1 MLPVLPLILGGTAL
15 GVAAGFIYKDK
26 IGDKLL
32 DNADNVFDT
41 VDNIIGKTESWLDD
55 KQVALDKYLD
65 KLEPNK
71 DLLNSVTTSESLELS
86 ELDSLR
92 VSVYE
97 NSFTNFANY
106 FNNLNLDNTNL
117 AKFVIEED
125 SQETIT
131 LNEQSFTIDKPAI
144 IRLQRNEYIIGTQF
158 EVNQAVEFL
167 SKSNKILE
175 SINSALKQDTSTEI
189 EFSKFS
195 NEKQNLIKEGYDLSK
210 KIEKLCLAKE
220 LKDTYTRITV
230 LYVN

>member
-1 MLPVLPLILGGTAL
+1 MLPVLPLILGGAAL
-15 GVAAGFIYKDK
+15 GVAGFIYKDK

-32 DNADNVFDT
+32 DNVDNVFDT

-71 DLLNSVTTSESLELS
+71 DLLHSVTTCDSLELS

-131 LNEQSFTIDKPAI
+131 LNEQSFTIDTPAI
-144 IRLQRNEYIIGTQF
+144 IKLQRNKYIIGTQF

-195 NEKQNLIKEGYDLSK
+195 NEKQNLIKEGYDLAK

>member
-1 MLPVLPLILGGTAL
+1 MLPVLPLILGGAAL
-15 GVAAGFIYKDK
+15 GVAGFIYKDK

-71 DLLNSVTTSESLELS
+71 DLLHSVTTCDSLELS

-144 IRLQRNEYIIGTQF
+144 IRLQRNKYIIGTQF

-167 SKSNKILE
+167 NKANQVLE
-175 SINSALKQDTSTEI
+175 SINSALQEDVNKEL
-189 EFSKFS
+189 EFSNFS
-195 NEKQNLIKEGYDLSK
+195 EEKQNLIKEGYDLAK
-210 KIEKLCLAKE
+210 KIEKLCLANE

>member
-71 DLLNSVTTSESLELS
+71 DLLHSVTTCDSLELS

-117 AKFVIEED
+117 AKFVIVVD
-125 SQETIT
+125 C
-131 LNEQSFTIDKPAI
+131 
-144 IRLQRNEYIIGTQF
+144 
-158 EVNQAVEFL
+158 VV
-167 SKSNKILE
+167 KI
-175 SINSALKQDTSTEI
+175 
-189 EFSKFS
+189 
-195 NEKQNLIKEGYDLSK
+195 
-210 KIEKLCLAKE
+210 
-220 LKDTYTRITV
+220 
-230 LYVN
+230 

>member
-32 DNADNVFDT
+32 DNADNVFDA

-71 DLLNSVTTSESLELS
+71 DLLHSVTTCDSLELS

-175 SINSALKQDTSTEI
+175 SVNYALQQDVNKEL
-189 EFSKFS
+189 EFSNFS
-195 NEKQNLIKEGYDLSK
+195 EEKQNLIKEGYDLAK
-210 KIEKLCLAKE
+210 KIEKLCLANE
-220 LKDTYTRITV
+220 LKDTYTRITT
-230 LYVN
+230 LYLN

>member
-1 MLPVLPLILGGTAL
+1 MLPVLPLILGGAAL
-15 GVAAGFIYKDK
+15 GVAGFIYKDK
-26 IGDKLL
+26 IGDLLL

-86 ELDSLR
+86 ELDTLR
-92 VSVYE
+92 ASVYE

-106 FNNLNLDNTNL
+106 FNNLNTENEDL
-117 AKFVIEED
+117 AKLVIEED
-125 SQETIT
+125 SKEIIT

-175 SINSALKQDTSTEI
+175 SVNSALQQDVNKEL
-189 EFSKFS
+189 EFSNFS
-195 NEKQNLIKEGYDLSK
+195 EEKQNLIKEGYDLSK
-210 KIEKLCLAKE
+210 KIEKLCLANE
-220 LKDTYTRITV
+220 LKDTYTRITT
-230 LYVN
+230 LYLN

>member
-1 MLPVLPLILGGTAL
+1 MLPVLPLILGGAAL
-15 GVAAGFIYKDK
+15 GVAGFIYKDK

-32 DNADNVFDT
+32 DNADNVFDA

-71 DLLNSVTTSESLELS
+71 DLLHSVTTCDSLELS

-195 NEKQNLIKEGYDLSK
+195 NEKQNLIKEGYDLAK
-210 KIEKLCLAKE
+210 KIEKLCLANE

>member
-65 KLEPNK
+65 KLEPNR
-71 DLLNSVTTSESLELS
+71 DLLHSVTTSESLELS
-86 ELDSLR
+86 ELDTLR
-92 VSVYE
+92 ASVYE

-117 AKFVIEED
+117 AKFVLEED

-131 LNEQSFTIDKPAI
+131 LNDESFTIDKPAI

-175 SINSALKQDTSTEI
+175 SVNSALQQDVNKELEFTK
-189 EFSKFS
+189 FSK
-195 NEKQNLIKEGYDLSK
+195 EKENLVKEGYDLAK
-210 KIEKLCLAKE
+210 KIEKLCLANE

>member
-71 DLLNSVTTSESLELS
+71 YLLNSVTTSESLELS
-86 ELDSLR
+86 ELDTLR
-92 VSVYE
+92 ASVYE

-106 FNNLNLDNTNL
+106 FNNLNTDDEDL
-117 AKFVIEED
+117 AKLVIEED
-125 SQETIT
+125 SKETIT
-131 LNEQSFTIDKPAI
+131 LNEQSFTIDTPAI
-144 IRLQRNEYIIGTQF
+144 IKLQRSKYMIGTQF

-175 SINSALKQDTSTEI
+175 SVNSALQQDVNKEL
-189 EFSKFS
+189 EFSNFS
-195 NEKQNLIKEGYDLSK
+195 KEKQNLVKEGYDLAK
-210 KIEKLCLAKE
+210 KIEKLCLANE

>member
-1 MLPVLPLILGGTAL
+1 MLPVLPLILGGAAL
-15 GVAAGFIYKDK
+15 GVAGFIYKDK

-32 DNADNVFDT
+32 DNADNVFDA

-71 DLLNSVTTSESLELS
+71 DLLHSVTTCDSLELS

-175 SINSALKQDTSTEI
+175 SVNYALQQDVNKEL
-189 EFSKFS
+189 EFSNFS
-195 NEKQNLIKEGYDLSK
+195 EEKQNLIKEGYDLAK
-210 KIEKLCLAKE
+210 KIEKLCLANE
-220 LKDTYTRITV
+220 LKDTYTRITT
-230 LYVN
+230 LYLN

>member
-1 MLPVLPLILGGTAL
+1 MLPVLPLILGGAAL
-15 GVAAGFIYKDK
+15 GVAGFIYKDK

-32 DNADNVFDT
+32 DNADNVFDA

-71 DLLNSVTTSESLELS
+71 DLLHSVTTCDSLELS

-106 FNNLNLDNTNL
+106 FNNLNTDNEDL
-117 AKFVIEED
+117 AKLVIEED

-175 SINSALKQDTSTEI
+175 SVNSALQQDVNKEL
-189 EFSKFS
+189 EFSNFS
-195 NEKQNLIKEGYDLSK
+195 EEKQNLIKEGYDLAK
-210 KIEKLCLAKE
+210 KIEKLCLASE
-220 LKDTYTRITV
+220 LKETYARITV

>member
-65 KLEPNK
+65 KLDPNK

-86 ELDSLR
+86 ELDTLR
-92 VSVYE
+92 ASVYE

-106 FNNLNLDNTNL
+106 FNNLNTDDEDL
-117 AKFVIEED
+117 AKLVIEED

-144 IRLQRNEYIIGTQF
+144 IRLQRNKYIIGTQF

-175 SINSALKQDTSTEI
+175 SVNSALQQDVNKEL
-189 EFSKFS
+189 EFSNFS
-195 NEKQNLIKEGYDLSK
+195 KEKQNLVKEGYDLAK
-210 KIEKLCLAKE
+210 KIEKLCLANE
-220 LKDTYTRITV
+220 LKDTYTKITV

>member
-1 MLPVLPLILGGTAL
+1 MLPVLPLILGGAAL
-15 GVAAGFIYKDK
+15 GVAGFIYRDK

-32 DNADNVFDT
+32 DNADNVFDA

-71 DLLNSVTTSESLELS
+71 DLLHSVTTCDSLELS

-106 FNNLNLDNTNL
+106 FNNLNTDNEDL
-117 AKFVIEED
+117 AKLVIEED

-144 IRLQRNEYIIGTQF
+144 IRLQRNKYIIGTQF

-175 SINSALKQDTSTEI
+175 SVNSALQQDVNKEL
-189 EFSKFS
+189 EFSNFS
-195 NEKQNLIKEGYDLSK
+195 EEKQNLIKEGYDLAK
-210 KIEKLCLAKE
+210 KIEKLCLANE
-220 LKDTYTRITV
+220 LKDTYTRITT
-230 LYVN
+230 LYLN

>member
-1 MLPVLPLILGGTAL
+1 MLPVLPLILGGAAL

-32 DNADNVFDT
+32 DNADNVFDA

-71 DLLNSVTTSESLELS
+71 DLLHSVTTCDSLELS

-125 SQETIT
+125 GQETIT

-144 IRLQRNEYIIGTQF
+144 IRLQRNKYIIGTQF
-158 EVNQAVEFL
+158 EVNQAGGFL
-167 SKSNKILE
+167 NKANQVLE
-175 SINSALKQDTSTEI
+175 SINSALQEDVNKEL
-189 EFSKFS
+189 EFSNFS
-195 NEKQNLIKEGYDLSK
+195 EEKQNLIKEGYDLAK
-210 KIEKLCLAKE
+210 KIEKLCLANE
-220 LKDTYTRITV
+220 LKDTYTRITT
-230 LYVN
+230 LYLN

>member
-71 DLLNSVTTSESLELS
+71 DLLHSVTTCDSLELS

-175 SINSALKQDTSTEI
+175 SINLALKQDANDEVDFI
-189 EFSKFS
+189 KFSK
-195 NEKQNLIKEGYDLSK
+195 EKQNLISEGYDLAK
-210 KIEKLCLAKE
+210 KIEKLCIAQE
-220 LKDTYTRITV
+220 LNDTYTRIKA
-230 LYVN
+230 LYID

>member
-86 ELDSLR
+86 ELDCIR
-92 VSVYE
+92 RN
-97 NSFTNFANY
+97 NS
-106 FNNLNLDNTNL
+106 
-117 AKFVIEED
+117 D
-125 SQETIT
+125 SQPIYIRT
-131 LNEQSFTIDKPAI
+131 LCRS
-144 IRLQRNEYIIGTQF
+144 
-158 EVNQAVEFL
+158 
-167 SKSNKILE
+167 
-175 SINSALKQDTSTEI
+175 
-189 EFSKFS
+189 
-195 NEKQNLIKEGYDLSK
+195 
-210 KIEKLCLAKE
+210 
-220 LKDTYTRITV
+220 
-230 LYVN
+230 

>member
-1 MLPVLPLILGGTAL
+1 MLPVLPLILGGAAL
-15 GVAAGFIYKDK
+15 GVAGFIYKDK

-32 DNADNVFDT
+32 DNADNVFDA

-71 DLLNSVTTSESLELS
+71 DLLHSVTTCDSLELS

-175 SINSALKQDTSTEI
+175 SVNYALQQDVNKEL
-189 EFSKFS
+189 EFSNFS
-195 NEKQNLIKEGYDLSK
+195 EEKQNLIKEGYDLAK
-210 KIEKLCLAKE
+210 KIEKLCLANE

>member
-1 MLPVLPLILGGTAL
+1 MLPVLPLILGGAAL
-15 GVAAGFIYKDK
+15 GVAGFIYKDK

-71 DLLNSVTTSESLELS
+71 DLLHSVTTCDSLELS

-167 SKSNKILE
+167 NKANQVLE
-175 SINSALKQDTSTEI
+175 SINSALQQDVNKEL
-189 EFSKFS
+189 EFSNFS
-195 NEKQNLIKEGYDLSK
+195 EEKQNLIKEGYDLAK
-210 KIEKLCLAKE
+210 KIEKLCLANKLKE
-220 LKDTYTRITV
+220 TYTRITV

>member
-1 MLPVLPLILGGTAL
+1 MLPVLPLILGGAAL
-15 GVAAGFIYKDK
+15 GVAGFIYKDK

-32 DNADNVFDT
+32 DNADNVFDA

-71 DLLNSVTTSESLELS
+71 DLLHSVTTCDSLELS

-175 SINSALKQDTSTEI
+175 SINSALQEDVNKEL
-189 EFSKFS
+189 EFSNFS
-195 NEKQNLIKEGYDLSK
+195 EEKQNLIKEGYDLAK
-210 KIEKLCLAKE
+210 KIEKLCLANE

>member
-92 VSVYE
+92 VNVYE

-106 FNNLNLDNTNL
+106 FNNLNLDNTDL

-131 LNEQSFTIDKPAI
+131 LNEQSFTIDTPAI
-144 IRLQRNEYIIGTQF
+144 IKLQRNKYIIGTQF

-195 NEKQNLIKEGYDLSK
+195 NEKQNLIKEGYDLAK
-210 KIEKLCLAKE
+210 KIEKLCLANE
-220 LKDTYTRITV
+220 LKETYSRITV

>member
-1 MLPVLPLILGGTAL
+1 MLPVLPLILGGAAL
-15 GVAAGFIYKDK
+15 GVAGFIYKDK

-32 DNADNVFDT
+32 DNADNVFDA

-97 NSFTNFANY
+97 NIFTNFANY

-195 NEKQNLIKEGYDLSK
+195 NEKQNLIKEGYDLAK
-210 KIEKLCLAKE
+210 KIEKLCLANE
-220 LKDTYTRITV
+220 LKDTYTRITA
-230 LYVN
+230 LYIN

>member
-71 DLLNSVTTSESLELS
+71 DLLHSVTTCDSLELS

-125 SQETIT
+125 GQETIT

-144 IRLQRNEYIIGTQF
+144 IRLQRNKYIIGTQF
-158 EVNQAVEFL
+158 EVNQAGGFL
-167 SKSNKILE
+167 NKANQVLE
-175 SINSALKQDTSTEI
+175 SINSALQEDVNKEL
-189 EFSKFS
+189 EFSNFS
-195 NEKQNLIKEGYDLSK
+195 EEKQNLIKEGYDLAK
-210 KIEKLCLAKE
+210 KIEKLCLANE
-220 LKDTYTRITV
+220 LKDTYTRITT
-230 LYVN
+230 LYLN

>member
-1 MLPVLPLILGGTAL
+1 MLPVLPLILGGAAL

-32 DNADNVFDT
+32 DNADNVFDA

-71 DLLNSVTTSESLELS
+71 DLLHSVTTCDSLELS

-167 SKSNKILE
+167 NKANQVLE
-175 SINSALKQDTSTEI
+175 SINSALQEDVNKEL
-189 EFSKFS
+189 EFSNFS
-195 NEKQNLIKEGYDLSK
+195 EEKQNLIKEGYDLAK
-210 KIEKLCLAKE
+210 KIEKLCLANE
-220 LKDTYTRITV
+220 LKETYARITV

>member
-71 DLLNSVTTSESLELS
+71 DLLHSVTTCDSLELS

-195 NEKQNLIKEGYDLSK
+195 NEKQNLIKEGYDLAK
-210 KIEKLCLAKE
+210 KIEKLCLANE

>member
-65 KLEPNK
+65 KLEPNR
-71 DLLNSVTTSESLELS
+71 DLLHSVTTSESLELS
-86 ELDSLR
+86 ELDILR
-92 VSVYE
+92 ASVYE

-106 FNNLNLDNTNL
+106 FNNLNTENEDL
-117 AKFVIEED
+117 AKLVIEED
-125 SQETIT
+125 SKEIIT

-144 IRLQRNEYIIGTQF
+144 IRLQRNRYIIGTQF

-175 SINSALKQDTSTEI
+175 SVNSALQQDVNKEL
-189 EFSKFS
+189 EFSNFS
-195 NEKQNLIKEGYDLSK
+195 KEKQNLVKEGYDLAK
-210 KIEKLCLAKE
+210 KIEKLCLANE

>member
-1 MLPVLPLILGGTAL
+1 MLPVLPLILGGAAL
-15 GVAAGFIYKDK
+15 GVAGFIYKDK
-26 IGDKLL
+26 IGDLLL
-32 DNADNVFDT
+32 DNADNVFDA

-86 ELDSLR
+86 EFDSLR

-106 FNNLNLDNTNL
+106 FNNLNTDNEDL
-117 AKFVIEED
+117 AKLVIEED

-175 SINSALKQDTSTEI
+175 SVNSALQQDVNKEL
-189 EFSKFS
+189 EFSNFS
-195 NEKQNLIKEGYDLSK
+195 EEKQNLIKEGYDLAK

-220 LKDTYTRITV
+220 LKDTYTRITA
-230 LYVN
+230 LYIN

>member
-1 MLPVLPLILGGTAL
+1 MLPVLPLILGGAAL
-15 GVAAGFIYKDK
+15 GVAGFIYKDK

-106 FNNLNLDNTNL
+106 FNNLNLDDTNL

-125 SQETIT
+125 SQETLT

-167 SKSNKILE
+167 NKANQVLE
-175 SINSALKQDTSTEI
+175 SVNSALQEDVNKEL
-189 EFSKFS
+189 EFSNFS
-195 NEKQNLIKEGYDLSK
+195 EEKQNLIKEGYDLAK

>member
-1 MLPVLPLILGGTAL
+1 MLPVLPLILGGAAL
-15 GVAAGFIYKDK
+15 GVAGFIYKDK

-32 DNADNVFDT
+32 DNADNVFDA

-71 DLLNSVTTSESLELS
+71 DLLHSVTTCESLELS

-97 NSFTNFANY
+97 NSYTNFANY
-106 FNNLNLDNTNL
+106 FNNLNTDDEDL
-117 AKFVIEED
+117 AKLVIEED
-125 SQETIT
+125 SKETIT
-131 LNEQSFTIDKPAI
+131 LNEQSFTIDTPAI
-144 IRLQRNEYIIGTQF
+144 IKLQRNKYIIGTQF

-175 SINSALKQDTSTEI
+175 SINSALQQDVNKEL
-189 EFSKFS
+189 EFSNFS
-195 NEKQNLIKEGYDLSK
+195 EEKQNLIKEGYDLSK

-220 LKDTYTRITV
+220 LKDTYTRITA
-230 LYVN
+230 LYIN

>member
-86 ELDSLR
+86 ELDTLR
-92 VSVYE
+92 ASVYE

-106 FNNLNLDNTNL
+106 FNNLNTENEDL
-117 AKFVIEED
+117 AKLVIEED

-144 IRLQRNEYIIGTQF
+144 IRLQRNKYIIGTQF

-175 SINSALKQDTSTEI
+175 SVNSALQQDVNKEL
-189 EFSKFS
+189 EFSNFS
-195 NEKQNLIKEGYDLSK
+195 KEKQNLVKEGYDLAK
-210 KIEKLCLAKE
+210 KIEKLCLANE
-220 LKDTYTRITV
+220 LKDTYTKITV

>member
-1 MLPVLPLILGGTAL
+1 MLPVLPLILGGAAL
-15 GVAAGFIYKDK
+15 GVAGFIYKDK

-32 DNADNVFDT
+32 DNADNVFDA

-71 DLLNSVTTSESLELS
+71 DLLHSVTTCDSLELS

-106 FNNLNLDNTNL
+106 FNNLNTDDEDL
-117 AKFVIEED
+117 AKLVIEED

-158 EVNQAVEFL
+158 EFNQAVEFL
-167 SKSNKILE
+167 NKANKILE
-175 SINSALKQDTSTEI
+175 SINSTLKQDTYTEI

-195 NEKQNLIKEGYDLSK
+195 NEKQNLIKEGYDLAK
-210 KIEKLCLAKE
+210 KIEKLCLANE
-220 LKDTYTRITV
+220 LKETYTRITV

>member
-1 MLPVLPLILGGTAL
+1 MLPVLPLILGGAAL
-15 GVAAGFIYKDK
+15 GVAGFIYKDK

-71 DLLNSVTTSESLELS
+71 DLLHSVTTCDSLELS

-106 FNNLNLDNTNL
+106 FNNLNTDDEDL
-117 AKFVIEED
+117 AKLVIKED
-125 SQETIT
+125 S
-131 LNEQSFTIDKPAI
+131 
-144 IRLQRNEYIIGTQF
+144 
-158 EVNQAVEFL
+158 
-167 SKSNKILE
+167 
-175 SINSALKQDTSTEI
+175 
-189 EFSKFS
+189 
-195 NEKQNLIKEGYDLSK
+195 
-210 KIEKLCLAKE
+210 
-220 LKDTYTRITV
+220 
-230 LYVN
+230 

>member
-1 MLPVLPLILGGTAL
+1 MQWAH
-15 GVAAGFIYKDK
+15 
-26 IGDKLL
+26 
-32 DNADNVFDT
+32 
-41 VDNIIGKTESWLDD
+41 
-55 KQVALDKYLD
+55 
-65 KLEPNK
+65 
-71 DLLNSVTTSESLELS
+71 SVTTSESLELS

-131 LNEQSFTIDKPAI
+131 LNEQSFTIDTPAI
-144 IRLQRNEYIIGTQF
+144 IKLQRNKYIIGTQF

-175 SINSALKQDTSTEI
+175 SVNSALQQDVNKEL
-189 EFSKFS
+189 EFSNFS
-195 NEKQNLIKEGYDLSK
+195 EEKQNLIKEGYDLAK
-210 KIEKLCLAKE
+210 KIEKLCLANE

>member
-1 MLPVLPLILGGTAL
+1 MLPVLPLILGGAAL
-15 GVAAGFIYKDK
+15 GVAGFIYKDK

-32 DNADNVFDT
+32 DNADNVFDA

-175 SINSALKQDTSTEI
+175 SINSALQQDVNKEL
-189 EFSKFS
+189 EFSNFS
-195 NEKQNLIKEGYDLSK
+195 EEKQNLIKEGYDLAK

-220 LKDTYTRITV
+220 LNDTYTRITA
-230 LYVN
+230 LYIN

>member
-106 FNNLNLDNTNL
+106 FNNLNIENEDL
-117 AKFVIEED
+117 AKLVIEED

-195 NEKQNLIKEGYDLSK
+195 NEKQNLIKEGYDLAK
-210 KIEKLCLAKE
+210 KIEKLCLANE
-220 LKDTYTRITV
+220 LKDTYTRITA
-230 LYVN
+230 LYID

>member
-1 MLPVLPLILGGTAL
+1 MLPVLPLILGGAAL
-15 GVAAGFIYKDK
+15 GVAGFIYKDK

-32 DNADNVFDT
+32 DNADNVFDA

-71 DLLNSVTTSESLELS
+71 DLLHSVTTCDSLELS

-125 SQETIT
+125 GQETIT

-144 IRLQRNEYIIGTQF
+144 IRLQRNKYIIGTQF
-158 EVNQAVEFL
+158 EVNQAGGFL
-167 SKSNKILE
+167 NKANQVLE
-175 SINSALKQDTSTEI
+175 SINSALQEDVNKEL
-189 EFSKFS
+189 EFSNFS
-195 NEKQNLIKEGYDLSK
+195 EEKQNLIKEGYDLAK
-210 KIEKLCLAKE
+210 KIEKLCLANE
-220 LKDTYTRITV
+220 LKDTYTRITT
-230 LYVN
+230 LYLN